1 MYDHGWPHGRI
12 LTCRRDTVVRMERA
26 GRIGGKGLGARMRAA
41 RIERGVGLRQLA
53 GQVGMSPSSLSE
65 FENGKSLP
73 GTERLQALATVL
85 GVPLDLRPPDPA
97 RFDDWR
103 DFERQE
109 LSPVFRTA
117 LDVFVEVGYHAATV
131 RMIADR
137 CGMSMA
143 GVYYHVESK
152 DALLTELL
160 RSGMA
165 ELISRCQAADA
176 EADSP
181 EERLANLVECIILFH
196 TYRQASAVLT
206 STELR
211 SLSEP
216 GRMRHL
222 QARRQ
227 VRTIVQAAVE
237 ACRDA
242 GQVGAVPASSTATA
256 IVTMCVAVADWYN
269 PGGSSSPHAIARE
282 YTDLALAMVSA
293 GSPDPSGSRS

>member
-1 MYDHGWPHGRI
+1 
-12 LTCRRDTVVRMERA
+12 
-26 GRIGGKGLGARMRAA
+26 
-41 RIERGVGLRQLA
+41 
-53 GQVGMSPSSLSE
+53 MSPSSLSE

-73 GTERLQALATVL
+73 GTERLQALAAAL
-85 GVPLDLRPPDPA
+85 EVPLDLRPPEPA
-97 RFDDWR
+97 GPRFDDWR
-103 DFERQE
+103 DFER
-109 LSPVFRTA
+109 LDLAPVFRTA

-160 RSGMA
+160 QGAMA
-165 ELISRCQAADA
+165 ELIGRCVAADA

-181 EERLANLVECIILFH
+181 AERLANLVECIILFH

-211 SLSEP
+211 SLDEP
-216 GRMRHL
+216 GRLLHL
-222 QARRQ
+222 RARRQ
-227 VRTIVQAAVE
+227 VREIVQAAVE

-242 GQVGAVPASSTATA
+242 GQVGSVPASTTATA
-256 IVTMCVAVADWYN
+256 IVTMCVAVSDWYQ
-269 PGGSSSPHAIARE
+269 PGISPSPHEIARE
-282 YTDLALAMVSA
+282 YRALALVMVRA
-293 GSPDPSGSRS
+293 GSTDVSGSRD